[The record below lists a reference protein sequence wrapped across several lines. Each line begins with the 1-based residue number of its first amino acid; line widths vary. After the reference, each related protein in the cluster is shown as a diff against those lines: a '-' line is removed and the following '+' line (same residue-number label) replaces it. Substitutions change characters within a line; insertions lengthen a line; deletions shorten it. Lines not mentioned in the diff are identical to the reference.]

1 MHDRV
6 RFSFFHLFIYN
17 KGPESAT
24 DMPMTVNSKLTH
36 YKIRQI
42 STENKRF
49 KKTDKLL
56 KRCSSAGRQYTL
68 SAKKNFCARQH
79 GSG

>member
-1 MHDRV
+1 MSEITFYTENSRITANLGKK
-6 RFSFFHLFIYN
+6 RLTIFINLFIYD

-42 STENKRF
+42 KYCPDTGNGVDL
-49 KKTDKLL
+49 T
-56 KRCSSAGRQYTL
+56 
-68 SAKKNFCARQH
+68 
-79 GSG
+79 

>member
-1 MHDRV
+1 MQRPQITN
-6 RFSFFHLFIYN
+6 FSYLFIYD

-42 STENKRF
+42 STENKR
-49 KKTDKLL
+49 L
-56 KRCSSAGRQYTL
+56 KNRQT
-68 SAKKNFCARQH
+68 AKMV
-79 GSG
+79 